1 MKLSEV
7 YEKLGLFYL
16 GREKDLK
23 SGEDS
28 ENLLLLKNKNLT
40 THAAIIGMTGSGK
53 TGLGVGIIEEA
64 VLDGI
69 PSIVIDP
76 KGDMG
81 DLLLA
86 FPDFDPKKFEP
97 WVDKAEAQRKGMDIA
112 TFAQKTAQMWEEGI
126 KSWGQ
131 DRERVRRYKERADFT
146 IYTPGSS
153 AGVGVSVLSSF
164 DAPSPD
170 ILDDPDTFA
179 YMLGSTVT
187 SILALIG
194 EDTDPL
200 TSKPYLLLSTIFK
213 YFWKKGTSLS
223 LEALIGYVTNPP
235 FEKVGVLPLKHFY
248 PQNERLRLAML
259 LNNVLASPTFEAWI
273 EGESLDIQKLLY
285 TKEAKPRV
293 AIFSIAHLNDNERM
307 FFVTLLLNRYI
318 SWMRTLSGTGSL
330 RTLLY
335 MDEIFGFFPATS
347 NPPSKNPMLLLLK
360 QARAYGVGIVL
371 STQNPVDLD
380 YKGLSNIGSWFI
392 GRLQTKQDIDR
403 VIDGLIKS
411 GSQAL
416 DKKSITSLIAN
427 LKKRTFLLKSA
438 HRDDL
443 ALFGT
448 RWVLCYL
455 AGPLSKPQ
463 IKRLMEEKKAQLAE
477 RETEAENI
485 QSLMQNVHEASPGD
499 RSHAAPPPL
508 SDGIDQYYLNTFTEN
523 CTYRPWLLANGT
535 VHFYNARRA
544 IDEEESFYFKYPLD
558 ERMKE
563 IDWAEGEPNEDDF
576 DLYDIAPIEACGYE
590 PLPEFIT
597 ELKNLKPLEKAFSDY
612 LYRKEKLTLYRVP
625 KLKLESEPEESEA
638 DFRVRVKNYLNER
651 KEEEIE
657 KLKAKYAKKRE
668 SLEKR
673 LSRALE
679 KLDKEEADVSASTTS
694 TILSVG
700 MTLLDA
706 FLGRSAIKRSTTAKA
721 GTAIRSASRMYREKD
736 DVERARAH
744 VAEIEEEIEALSE
757 RLEEEIETLSEK
769 YDIDNYE
776 IEPFYIKPRRSDIHD
791 IEVAILWESVAS

>member
-1 MKLSEV
+1 MNLSEV
-7 YEKLGLFYL
+7 YEKMGLFYL
-16 GREKDLK
+16 GREKDIK
-23 SGEDS
+23 TGEDT
-28 ENLLLLKNKNLT
+28 EDLLLLKNKNLT

-86 FPDFDPKKFEP
+86 FDDFDPKKFEP
-97 WVDKAEAQRKGMDIA
+97 WIDKAEAERKGLDIPS
-112 TFAQKTAQMWEEGI
+112 FAQKTAQMWEEGI

-131 DRERVRRYKERADFT
+131 DRNRVKRYKEGADFT

-153 AGVGVSVLSSF
+153 AGISLSVLSSF
-164 DAPSPD
+164 DAPSAD

-179 YMLGSTVT
+179 YMLNSTVS

-194 EDTDPL
+194 EDVDPL
-200 TSKPYLLLSTIFK
+200 TSKPYLLLTTIFK

-223 LEALIGYVTNPP
+223 LEALIGHVTNPP
-235 FEKVGVLPLKHFY
+235 FEKVGVLPLKSFY
-248 PQNERLRLAML
+248 PQNERLKLAML

-273 EGESLDIQKLLY
+273 KGEALDIQKLLY
-285 TKEAKPRV
+285 TSDAKPRV
-293 AIFSIAHLNDNERM
+293 AILSIAHLNDNERM
-307 FFVTLLLNRYI
+307 FFVTLLLNKYI

-392 GRLQTKQDIDR
+392 GRLQTKQDINR

-411 GSQAL
+411 GSEAL
-416 DKKSITSLIAN
+416 DKKTITTLLAN
-427 LKKRTFLLKSA
+427 MQKRTFLLKSA
-438 HRDDL
+438 HRDTI

-448 RWVLCYL
+448 RWVMCYL

-463 IKRLMEEKKAQLAE
+463 IKLLMQEKKEKQQKIHE
-477 RETEAENI
+477 QREQYIANTPETP
-485 QSLMQNVHEASPGD
+485 ASTK
-499 RSHAAPPPL
+499 SAPPPL
-508 SDGIDQYYLNTFTEN
+508 SDEIEQFYLNTFNED
-523 CTYRPWLLANGT
+523 CTYIPYLLANGSI
-535 VHFYNARRA
+535 HFYNAKRA
-544 IDEEESFYFKYPLD
+544 IDEEENFYLKYPLD
-558 ERMKE
+558 ERLKE
-563 IDWAEGEPNEDDF
+563 IEWKEGDENEDDF
-576 DLYDIAPIEACGYE
+576 DLYDIAPVEACDYA
-590 PLPEFIT
+590 PLPSFISDM
-597 ELKNLKPLEKAFSDY
+597 KNLKPLEKSFADY
-612 LYRKEKLTLYRVP
+612 LYRGQKLTLYRVE
-625 KLKLESEPEESEA
+625 KLKLESELYESEE
-638 DFRVRVKNYLNER
+638 DFRIRVADYLRDER
-651 KEEEIE
+651 EEEIE
-657 KLKAKYAKKRE
+657 KLKKKYEKKRE

-673 LSRALE
+673 LSRALD
-679 KLDKEEADVSASTTS
+679 KLQKEEADVSASTTN
-694 TILSVG
+694 TVLSFG
-700 MTLLDA
+700 MTILDA
-706 FLGRSAIKRSTTAKA
+706 FLGRSAVKRSTTSKA
-721 GTAIRSASRMYREKD
+721 GTALRSAGRMYREKE
-736 DVERARAH
+736 DVERAAQR
-744 VAEIEEEIEALSE
+744 VEEIEEEIEE
-757 RLEEEIETLSEK
+757 LEEELTEEIEEISEK
-769 YDIDNYE
+769 YTLENFE

-791 IEVAILWESVAS
+791 IEVAILWESVHS

>member
-1 MKLSEV
+1 MNLSDV

-16 GREKDLK
+16 GREKDIK
-23 SGEDS
+23 SGEDT
-28 ENLLLLKNKNLT
+28 EDLLLVKNKNLT

-97 WVDKAEAQRKGMDIA
+97 WVDAHEAERKGMDVP
-112 TFAQKTAQMWEEGI
+112 TYAQKIAETWKKGI
-126 KSWGQ
+126 ESWGQ
-131 DRERVRRYKERADFT
+131 DADRVRRYKEGADFT

-153 AGVGVSVLSSF
+153 AGIGLSVLSSF
-164 DAPSPD
+164 DAPSTD

-194 EDTDPL
+194 EDADPL

-213 YFWKKGTSLS
+213 YFWKKGQSLT
-223 LEALIGYVTNPP
+223 LEALIGHVTNPP
-235 FEKVGVLPLKHFY
+235 FEKVGVLPLKSFY
-248 PQNERLRLAML
+248 PQNERLKLAML

-273 EGESLDIQKLLY
+273 KGESLDIQKLLY
-285 TKEAKPRV
+285 TPDAKPRV
-293 AIFSIAHLNDNERM
+293 AILSIAHLNDNERM
-307 FFVTLLLNRYI
+307 FFVTLLLNKYI

-335 MDEIFGFFPATS
+335 MDEIFGFSPAPS

-392 GRLQTKQDIDR
+392 GRLQTKQDINR

-416 DKKSITSLIAN
+416 DKKEITNLLAN
-427 LKKRTFLLKSA
+427 LQKRTFLLKSA
-438 HRDDL
+438 HRDHL

-448 RWVLCYL
+448 RWVLSYL

-463 IKRLMEEKKAQLAE
+463 IKLLMKEKKEQL
-477 RETEAENI
+477 ETAV
-485 QSLMQNVHEASPGD
+485 QNVESVMA
-499 RSHAAPPPL
+499 HAPQKPETTQSAPPPL
-508 SDGIDQYYLNTFTEN
+508 SDEIEQFYLNTFTED
-523 CTYRPWLLANGT
+523 CSYVPYLLANGT
-535 VHFYNARRA
+535 VHFYNAKRA

-558 ERMKE
+558 ERLKE
-563 IDWAEGEPNEDDF
+563 IEWDEGEENEDDF
-576 DLYDIAPIEACGYE
+576 DLYDVAPVEACDYA
-590 PLPEFIT
+590 PLPSFVT
-597 ELKNLKPLEKAFSDY
+597 ELKNLKPLEKSFADY
-612 LYRKEKLTLYRVP
+612 LYRNEKVTLYRVE
-625 KLKLESEPEESEA
+625 KLKIESELHESEEE
-638 DFRVRVKNYLNER
+638 FRVRVKEYLKEER
-651 KEEEIE
+651 EEEIE
-657 KLKAKYAKKRE
+657 KLKKKYEKKRDA
-668 SLEKR
+668 LERKH
-673 LSRALE
+673 SRALE
-679 KLDKEEADVSASTTS
+679 KLQKEEADVSASTTN
-694 TILSVG
+694 TVLSFG
-700 MTLLDA
+700 MTILDA
-706 FLGRSAIKRSTTAKA
+706 FLGRSAVKRSTTSKA
-721 GTAIRSASRMYREKD
+721 GTALRSAGRMYREKD
-736 DVERARAH
+736 DVERAEQR
-744 VAEIEEEIEALSE
+744 VKEIEEEIEE
-757 RLEEEIETLSEK
+757 LEEELTDEIEEITEK
-769 YDIDNYE
+769 YDPDNYE
-776 IEPFYIKPRRSDIHD
+776 IEPFFIKPRRSDIHD
-791 IEVAILWESVAS
+791 IEVAILWESVRS

>member
-1 MKLSEV
+1 MNLSEV
-7 YEKLGLFYL
+7 YEKMGLFYL
-16 GREKDLK
+16 GREKDIK
-23 SGEDS
+23 TGEDT
-28 ENLLLLKNKNLT
+28 EDLLLLKNKNLT

-86 FPDFDPKKFEP
+86 FDDFDPKKFEP
-97 WVDKAEAQRKGMDIA
+97 WIDKAEAERKGLDIPS
-112 TFAQKTAQMWEEGI
+112 FAQKTAQMWEEGI

-131 DRERVRRYKERADFT
+131 DRNRVKRYKEGADFT

-153 AGVGVSVLSSF
+153 AGISLSVLSSF
-164 DAPSPD
+164 DAPSAD

-179 YMLGSTVT
+179 YMLNSTVS

-194 EDTDPL
+194 EDVDPL
-200 TSKPYLLLSTIFK
+200 TSKPYLLLTTIFK

-223 LEALIGYVTNPP
+223 LEALIGHVTNPP
-235 FEKVGVLPLKHFY
+235 FEKVGVLPLKSFY
-248 PQNERLRLAML
+248 PQNERLKLAML

-273 EGESLDIQKLLY
+273 KGEALDIQKLLY
-285 TKEAKPRV
+285 TSDAKPRV
-293 AIFSIAHLNDNERM
+293 AILSIAHLNDNERM
-307 FFVTLLLNRYI
+307 FFVTLLLNKYI

-392 GRLQTKQDIDR
+392 GRLQTKQDINR

-411 GSQAL
+411 GSEAL
-416 DKKSITSLIAN
+416 DKKTITTLLAN
-427 LKKRTFLLKSA
+427 MQKRTFLLKSA
-438 HRDDL
+438 HRDTI

-448 RWVLCYL
+448 RWVMCYL

-463 IKRLMEEKKAQLAE
+463 IKLLMKEKKEKQQKIHKQ
-477 RETEAENI
+477 REQYIANTPETPASTE
-485 QSLMQNVHEASPGD
+485 S
-499 RSHAAPPPL
+499 APPPL
-508 SDGIDQYYLNTFTEN
+508 SDEIEQFYLNTFNED
-523 CTYRPWLLANGT
+523 CTYIPYLLANGSI
-535 VHFYNARRA
+535 HFYNAKRA
-544 IDEEESFYFKYPLD
+544 IDEEENFYLKYPLD
-558 ERMKE
+558 ERLKE
-563 IDWAEGEPNEDDF
+563 IEWKEGDENEDDF
-576 DLYDIAPIEACGYE
+576 DLYDIAPVEACDYA
-590 PLPEFIT
+590 PLPSFISDM
-597 ELKNLKPLEKAFSDY
+597 KNLKPLEKSFADY
-612 LYRKEKLTLYRVP
+612 LYRGQKLTLYRVE
-625 KLKLESEPEESEA
+625 KLKLESELYESEE
-638 DFRVRVKNYLNER
+638 DFRIRVADYLRDER
-651 KEEEIE
+651 EEEIE
-657 KLKAKYAKKRE
+657 KLKKKYEKKRE

-673 LSRALE
+673 LSRALD
-679 KLDKEEADVSASTTS
+679 KLQKEEADVSASTTN
-694 TILSVG
+694 TVLSFG
-700 MTLLDA
+700 MTILDA
-706 FLGRSAIKRSTTAKA
+706 FLGRSAVKRSTTSKA
-721 GTAIRSASRMYREKD
+721 GTALRSAGRMYREKE
-736 DVERARAH
+736 DVERAAQR
-744 VAEIEEEIEALSE
+744 VEEIEEEIEE
-757 RLEEEIETLSEK
+757 LEEELTEEIEEISEK
-769 YDIDNYE
+769 YTLENFE

-791 IEVAILWESVAS
+791 IEVAILWESVHS